1 MKWNPRSRSWRIR
14 GHIDSPTE
22 PAGRKRQGSWPA
34 CRLIDVGNAK
44 RYRKFCEMGGEIMK
58 IAEGLILRA
67 DYKKRL
73 EQIRERLIR
82 SAKVQEGEKPPEN
95 PSDLINEM
103 NEIIKKY
110 TTLVQNINKTNSLA
124 ILEEGKTITDILAE
138 RDSISIKRSILE
150 SLVSATTIKHD
161 RYSKSEVK
169 FFSTVNVAEIQKEI
183 DLLSK
188 NYRELDTKIQESNW
202 KVLIED

>member
-1 MKWNPRSRSWRIR
+1 
-14 GHIDSPTE
+14 
-22 PAGRKRQGSWPA
+22 
-34 CRLIDVGNAK
+34 
-44 RYRKFCEMGGEIMK
+44 MGGEIMK

-202 KVLIED
+202 KVELIED